1 MFTIKRLSISITA
14 LLLAL
19 MSSVAFAQTSSIT
32 LENRVKAA
40 YLYNILKFT
49 QWQKFRPAEDSSP
62 IHICVLGRDSIAD
75 ALEPI
80 TKKIVQGRP
89 ITLEIIST
97 FDAQKRCQV
106 LLINA
111 KKRHKNLFKVAEN
124 AGVLTLSSHEYF
136 AVDGGMIGFVIRN
149 GKVHMEVNVVALRQ
163 AGIQM
168 SSKLLEIS
176 TLIKSDADQKK

>member
-1 MFTIKRLSISITA
+1 MCTVKRLSISITV
-14 LLLAL
+14 LLLVL
-19 MSSVAFAQTSSIT
+19 LSSASSAQTSSIT

-49 QWQKFRPAEDSSP
+49 QWQKFKSAEVSSP
-62 IHICVLGRDSIAD
+62 IHLCVLGRDSIAE
-75 ALEPI
+75 ALEPV
-80 TKKIVQGRP
+80 TKKTAQGRS

-97 FDAQKRCQV
+97 FDAKKRCQV
-106 LLINA
+106 LVISA
-111 KKRHKNLFKVAEN
+111 KRHHKNLFKVAEN

-149 GKVHMEVNVVALRQ
+149 GKVHMEINISALRQ